1 MANRN
6 NRQYEL
12 YDDGAALLMSMKNGT
27 SEMGHALQVAEMAL
41 ATSIASRKDAR
52 DDHGRSLRA
61 VTQLENMLATA
72 RINEVISNNQLTA
85 HNTAVADSRRALN
98 GQRVRTEAM
107 QTANTVHVLQYL
119 DDRGA
124 QQLADGDRSLT
135 RRVVEVTADAM
146 DFPQWHPK
154 LRRCHRIRE
163 DLSVRDRTIGP
174 AFDHLV
180 TMRVLVMR
188 RAMTGPG
195 YEYGLA
201 DHFANLLP
209 QPPRFDVPEP
219 ADRQMYPDLNE
230 TSSDESTD
238 EDE

>member
-6 NRQYEL
+6 NRQYDL
-12 YDDGAALLMSMKNGT
+12 YNEGAALLNSMKNGT
-27 SEMGHALQVAEMAL
+27 SELGHALQVSEMAL
-41 ATSIASRKDAR
+41 ATSLASCTDAR
-52 DDHGRSLRA
+52 DDHGRALQA
-61 VTQLENMLATA
+61 VTQLENALSTA
-72 RINEVISNNQLTA
+72 RINAMISNNQLTA
-85 HNTAVADSRRALN
+85 HNTAVAVSRRALN
-98 GQRVRTEAM
+98 GQRIRTEAM
-107 QTANTVHVLQYL
+107 HTANTAHVLQYL
-119 DDRGA
+119 DKRGA

-146 DFPQWHPK
+146 DFPQWHSK
-154 LRRCHRIRE
+154 LRRCHRIRP

-188 RAMTGPG
+188 RAMTGTG

-201 DHFANLLP
+201 DYFANLLP

-219 ADRQMYPDLNE
+219 AERQMYPELNE
-230 TSSDESTD
+230 TSSEGSAG